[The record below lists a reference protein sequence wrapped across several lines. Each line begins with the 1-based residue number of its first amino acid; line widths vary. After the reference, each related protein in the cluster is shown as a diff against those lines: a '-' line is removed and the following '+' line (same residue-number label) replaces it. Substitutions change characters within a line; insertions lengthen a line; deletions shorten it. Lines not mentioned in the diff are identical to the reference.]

1 MTAFVPPSSHPARN
15 RPAADSVPSGL
26 CALCERLTDSG
37 LAATIFVVPWLLG
50 GARPSAE
57 LLMAGLAI
65 ATTGAWLIGRCC
77 TAGAR
82 WHWLGC
88 EPLLVV
94 GVALVWL
101 QFTPLADQYLTR
113 VSPRLHELTSLHGQI
128 PGLERWTTISV
139 TPSASRM
146 GLVNLASYC
155 LLFIVLAQRV
165 RQIGDARRY
174 LGWAACSASAMAV
187 FGLIQFL
194 SGTDRF
200 FWVIDIP
207 NVPASEVVH
216 GSFVNRNHLAQFLA
230 LGAGPLLMFA
240 LGTAAPQTE
249 RRYAGRSGH
258 ARPGEIPQLVRGAA
272 WAGFIV
278 VCLATVLSLS
288 RGGVLA
294 LATSVLVVLGVGYRG
309 RLPGG
314 RMLPGV
320 LLLAGAIV
328 LAMFL
333 PWADA
338 LESRVL
344 DSVATLDIDR
354 IDQQAGRRRIWETVA
369 KAIADSPIAGTGVG
383 SHRSVYPMY
392 FDHPD
397 ERVEYS
403 TAESGFMQLSLET
416 GGAGLLL
423 VCVGL
428 AWIVSRCL
436 TGVALSD
443 SPEKATCLAAALA
456 GIAAN
461 VVHSAIETPWFM
473 PGCMVQLIPLVA
485 CGAALT
491 TPQDKAGHVRGFGLP
506 RISWAAAVLSLGCAV
521 APMLQTALKAVH
533 SSEAWNTLAALEPDD
548 NSASTLSAAERKQ
561 NLDALLAQ
569 AAAHPRLQLR
579 LAKEYL
585 QVFDELQQAGVNP
598 MSLAELRQAAA
609 DAEFQSPEEIRSW
622 LDRATGG
629 NSVCLWNARGLLL
642 SALNGSP
649 LEGEAFAVAAE
660 LCFLDGSGREVQQ
673 RFLAQAA
680 LVRPYDPRVMFAAG
694 QFEWQSDNLEQ
705 ALVHWKQ
712 AYQRSRVWE
721 NKITSLLINVLPAET
736 FLTVFEPDWT
746 ALRDL
751 RNRMVEP
758 RHPEYEIV
766 ARRFAEAAVAR
777 ASTIEDDGYKLL
789 LDAHQVY
796 LDLADEPAALEC
808 ALAATALQR
817 HSYPARIAAARLLL
831 HAERFSDAV
840 PHLQWCL
847 RRKPADEQ
855 VAGMLR
861 FAMERQ
867 AGSALPQHSLVMPAG
882 DALPE
887 SSDVDQPVKHAD
899 FTVESPLEEGGL
911 TDAEALTTDL
921 SESLLRKESGR

>member
-1 MTAFVPPSSHPARN
+1 
-15 RPAADSVPSGL
+15 L

-50 GARPSAE
+50 GVRPAAQ
-57 LLMAGLAI
+57 LLLAGLAL
-65 ATTGAWLIGRCC
+65 ATTCAWLISRCC

-82 WHWLGC
+82 WHWLGV

-113 VSPRLHELTSLHGQI
+113 VSPHLRDVTALHGQT
-128 PGLERWTTISV
+128 PGLDRWSTISV
-139 TPSASRM
+139 TPAATRE
-146 GLVNLASYC
+146 GLANLASYC
-155 LLFIVLAQRV
+155 LLFIVMAQRV
-165 RQIGDARRY
+165 RQVGDARRY
-174 LGWAACSASAMAV
+174 LGWTACSASAMAV

-207 NVPASEVVH
+207 HVPASEVVH

-240 LGTAAPQTE
+240 LGTGAPQPE
-249 RRYAGRSGH
+249 RRYAGRPGH
-258 ARPGEIPQLVRGAA
+258 TRAGETPQLVRGAA
-272 WAGFIV
+272 WAGFTL

-320 LLLAGAIV
+320 LLLGGAFV

-338 LESRVL
+338 LEHRVL
-344 DSVATLDIDR
+344 ESVATLDIDR

-369 KAIADSPIAGTGVG
+369 KAIAVFPIAGTGVG
-383 SHRSVYPMY
+383 SHRAVYPMY

-397 ERVEYS
+397 ERIQYS
-403 TAESGFMQLSLET
+403 TAESGFLQLTLET

-423 VCVGL
+423 VCIGL

-436 TGVALSD
+436 SGAALSD

-461 VVHSAIETPWFM
+461 AVHSAIETPWFM

-485 CGAALT
+485 CAAALS
-491 TPQDKAGHVRGFGLP
+491 TPQDKAGSIRGFSLP
-506 RISWAAAVLSLGCAV
+506 RFTWATALVSLGCAV
-521 APMLQTALKAVH
+521 SPLIQTGLQASQESNAWHAL
-533 SSEAWNTLAALEPDD
+533 TQLEP
-548 NSASTLSAAERKQ
+548 SEGEPSELPTAERKHS
-561 NLDALLAQ
+561 LDALTPQ
-569 AAAHPRLQLR
+569 AVSHPRLQLR

-585 QVFDELQQAGVNP
+585 QVFDELQKDAVNP
-598 MSLAELRQAAA
+598 MSVGELRQAALA
-609 DAEFQSPEEIRSW
+609 AEFRSADEIKDW

-629 NSVCLWNARGLLL
+629 NSECLWTARKLLT
-642 SALNGSP
+642 SSLNGSP

-660 LCFLDGSGREVQQ
+660 LCFLEGEGREVQQ
-673 RFLAQAA
+673 RYLTQAA

-694 QFEWQSDNLEQ
+694 QLEWQSDNLEQ

-712 AYQRSRVWE
+712 AYQRSRKWE
-721 NKITSLLINVLPAET
+721 DKITSLLINVLPAET

-758 RHPEYEIV
+758 RHPEYEVV
-766 ARRFAEAAVAR
+766 ARRFAEAAVVR
-777 ASTIEDDGYKLL
+777 SRTVEEDGHKLL

-831 HAERFSDAV
+831 HAERFNEAV

-867 AGSALPQHSLVMPAG
+867 AGSAEPQHSLVPPAG
-882 DALPE
+882 DE
-887 SSDVDQPVKHAD
+887 SPDLAELDQHVLHAD
-899 FTVESPLEEGGL
+899 FAVETSLDEGGSA
-911 TDAEALTTDL
+911 DAEALHPTDL